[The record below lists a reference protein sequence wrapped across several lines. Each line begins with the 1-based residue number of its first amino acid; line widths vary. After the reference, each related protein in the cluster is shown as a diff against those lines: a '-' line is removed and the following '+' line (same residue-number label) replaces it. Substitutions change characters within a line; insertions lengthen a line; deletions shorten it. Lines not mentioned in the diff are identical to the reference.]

1 MTWMR
6 WLRRLS
12 LPALRHQAGRQLLAL
27 VAVMLGVALPYAVHL
42 INAAA
47 LGEFAAAARSVEGE
61 PDLVLSRDGGT
72 LDLALFERIAAR
84 PEVLAAAPQIEAAV
98 QIHGA
103 DGKPHG
109 LRLLGIDAL
118 AASRLSPDLLARPL
132 KPESPLQLW
141 LDPQRLHLNRAAAQ
155 SLGEQQDLVELRHS
169 QGSQLRTSRLQRGGE
184 VAAGG
189 PPLAVIDIA
198 GAQALL
204 GRTTLDRIALRLQSG
219 VTAAQFLA
227 RAGLPDSVRAAPPG
241 DGGARLASLTQAYRV
256 NLGVLSLMALFTGSF
271 LVFAVVSLSVAQRQ
285 PQLALL
291 GVLGLSG
298 RERAGLV
305 MAEALLLGLAGS
317 ALGLLLGWQLH
328 GVVLKLLG
336 GDFGAA
342 LGISQVAS
350 ASLEP
355 LPLLGFGG
363 LGLLVCLFA
372 AAAPAIAVREM
383 PVAQVLKG
391 LGGASLRRWPAWLG
405 PGLLLAA
412 LPLALAPAW
421 HELALGAYAAMLCL
435 LLGGMLS
442 LPQAVS
448 LLLRR
453 PGGTALARLAR
464 ARLREHSGDALQTL
478 SGVLVA
484 LALSVAML
492 VMVGSFRESLQQ
504 WLTQMLPAEMYLRSG
519 IRGGMPLP
527 PAFVEAVQQS
537 PLFERTAQQ
546 RTAKA
551 WLVEPAANGQELALL
566 AREFDPGHLPLV
578 DLAVAAKGPA
588 FFINEAMRDALRLRP
603 GQSLSL
609 RLAGGARLD
618 GQVAGVWRDYSRQ
631 SPALLL
637 ALADYRRASGDAAVS
652 ELLLWPKAGAE
663 GVVAQLRKLAAQ
675 PDDIEIASAE
685 DLRLLSLRIFD
696 RSFVLT
702 HGLQAVALA
711 IGLFGIAASQSAQTL
726 ARRREFG
733 LLRHLGLSR
742 SDVLGLLLREAGLLA
757 ACGLLLGLT
766 LGLLIS
772 AVLVWVLNPQSF
784 HWSMEMHV
792 PWPRLVGLLAAV
804 FITAVAAALLAGRQA
819 LSADAVQSVKED
831 W

>member
-1 MTWMR
+1 MTWLR

-12 LPALRHQAGRQLLAL
+12 WPALRHQSGRQLLAL
-27 VAVMLGVALPYAVHL
+27 LAVVLGVALPYAVHL

-47 LGEFAAAARSVEGE
+47 LGEFAAAARSVAGQ

-72 LDLALFERIAAR
+72 LDLKLFQQVAAL
-84 PEVLAAAPQIEAAV
+84 PEVLVAAPQIEAQV
-98 QIHGA
+98 RMLGR
-103 DGKPHG
+103 DGKFHS
-109 LRLLGIDAL
+109 LKLLGIDAL
-118 AASRLSPDLLARPL
+118 AATHLSPDLLARPRAD
-132 KPESPLQLW
+132 ESPLQLW
-141 LDPQRLHLNRAAAQ
+141 LDPQRLHLNHTAATLLEEKQEFA
-155 SLGEQQDLVELRHS
+155 ELRHPLGTGL
-169 QGSQLRTSRLQRGGE
+169 QTSRLQCGGE
-184 VAAGG
+184 VGASGG
-189 PPLAVIDIA
+189 PLAVIDIA

-204 GRTTLDRIALRLQSG
+204 GRTTLDQIALRLQTG
-219 VTAAQFLA
+219 ATIDQFLA
-227 RAGLPDSVRAAPPG
+227 RAALPADVRALPPT
-241 DGGARLASLTQAYRV
+241 DAGARLAGMTQAYRV

-305 MAEALLLGLAGS
+305 MAEAAVLGLVGSGLGLA
-317 ALGLLLGWQLH
+317 LGWELH

-336 GDFGAA
+336 GDLGAT
-342 LGISQVAS
+342 LGLSRVRS
-350 ASLEP
+350 AQLEA
-355 LPLLGFGG
+355 LPLLAFGALGFV
-363 LGLLVCLFA
+363 VCLLA
-372 AAAPAIAVREM
+372 AAAPALAVRAM

-405 PGLLLAA
+405 PSLLVLA

-421 HELALGAYAAMLCL
+421 HQLSLGAYAAMLCL

-442 LPQAVS
+442 LPQALS
-448 LLLRR
+448 LLLKRQ
-453 PGGTALARLAR
+453 GGNALARLAR

-504 WLTQMLPAEMYLRSG
+504 WLTQMLPAELYLRSAL
-519 IRGGMPLP
+519 RGGTPLAP
-527 PAFVEAVQQS
+527 EFVTALQRS
-537 PLFERTAQQ
+537 PLIERSAQQ
-546 RTAKA
+546 RTTNA
-551 WLVEPAANGQELALL
+551 WHAETGQELALQ
-566 AREFDPGHLPLV
+566 AREFDPAALPLV
-578 DLAVAAKGPA
+578 GSLQAVSKPA
-588 FFINEAMRDALRLRP
+588 LYINEAMRDEWRLQV
-603 GQSLSL
+603 GQALSL
-609 RLAGGARLD
+609 RLTGGGRLD

-631 SPALLL
+631 SPAALL
-637 ALADYRRASGDAAVS
+637 ALSDYRQASGDKAVS
-652 ELLLWPKAGAE
+652 ELLLWPKRDATR
-663 GVVAQLRKLAAQ
+663 VVEQLRALAAQ
-675 PDDIEIASAE
+675 PEDVEIASAD
-685 DLRLLSLRIFD
+685 DLRTLSLRIFD

-733 LLRHLGLSR
+733 LLRHLGLAR
-742 SDVLGLLLREAGLLA
+742 GDILRLLLREAALLA
-757 ACGLLLGLT
+757 ACGTALGLLLGLA
-766 LGLLIS
+766 IS

-784 HWSMEMHV
+784 HWSMEMHI
-792 PWPRLVGLLAAV
+792 PWLRLAGLLAAV
-804 FITAVAAALLAGRQA
+804 FFTAIAAALIAGRQA
-819 LSADAVQSVKED
+819 LSTDAVQSVKED